1 MPAQLYDCLTMPKLA
16 KSVKT
21 VPVVGKTVPVV
32 GNTGST
38 AKTSKTAKT
47 GKIGK
52 FKIDKFLAIEI
63 VVELLDVA
71 AYTLAFYAIASTPVK
86 VLLNDVSQQDA
97 KPSPDTVLLNKET
110 DILVDSTNQSR
121 TMAIIAMVLV
131 CIAFI
136 LRTIVKRL
144 M

>member
-1 MPAQLYDCLTMPKLA
+1 VAAQLYDCLTMPKLA

-21 VPVVGKTVPVV
+21 VPVVGKT
-32 GNTGST
+32 GKTG
-38 AKTSKTAKT
+38 KTGKI

>member
-1 MPAQLYDCLTMPKLA
+1 MPKLA

-21 VPVVGKTVPVV
+21 VPVVGKT
-32 GNTGST
+32 GKTG
-38 AKTSKTAKT
+38 KTGKI

>member
-1 MPAQLYDCLTMPKLA
+1 MV
-16 KSVKT
+16 KSVKSST
-21 VPVVGKTVPVV
+21 HGPAGPAGKFGKLGKVGKV
-32 GNTGST
+32 G
-38 AKTSKTAKT
+38 KV
-47 GKIGK
+47 
-52 FKIDKFLAIEI
+52 FKINKFLAIEI

-97 KPSPDTVLLNKET
+97 RSNPDTVLLNKET

-144 M
+144 V

>member
-1 MPAQLYDCLTMPKLA
+1 MPKLA

-32 GNTGST
+32 GKTG
-38 AKTSKTAKT
+38 KT

>member
-1 MPAQLYDCLTMPKLA
+1 MVKPVKPVKPGPAGLSSAHGP
-16 KSVKT
+16 
-21 VPVVGKTVPVV
+21 
-32 GNTGST
+32 TGPSGP
-38 AKTSKTAKT
+38 T
-47 GKIGK
+47 GKLGK
-52 FKIDKFLAIEI
+52 FGKVFKINKFLAIEI

-97 KPSPDTVLLNKET
+97 RPNPDTVLLNKET

>member
-1 MPAQLYDCLTMPKLA
+1 MAAQLYDCLTMPKLA

-21 VPVVGKTVPVV
+21 VPVVGKT
-32 GNTGST
+32 GKTG
-38 AKTSKTAKT
+38 KTGKI